1 MSELTQH
8 QRMATFIAR
17 HSHAMFPVME
27 RFAEQLH
34 RIVPKASAMF
44 DLGTKTNRFAFA
56 MAASGVCKRIDRLN
70 EESGAVRGMRR
81 KMARAGFTDRQMPEV
96 RAAFIGCLRKQAGVD
111 WDAQIESD
119 WSEVMDR
126 CFGKVNAAQS
136 AMRMAA

>member
-8 QRMATFIAR
+8 QRLATFIAR

-34 RIVPKASAMF
+34 RIAPNASAMF
-44 DLGTKTNRFAFA
+44 NLGSKSNRFAFA
-56 MAASGVCKRIDRLN
+56 MAASSVCKRVERLN

-81 KMARAGFTDRQMPEV
+81 RMHAAGFTERQMPEV
-96 RAAFIGCLRKQAGVD
+96 RAAFINCLREQAATD
-111 WDAQIESD
+111 WDTHIESD

-126 CFGKVNAAQS
+126 CFGKATAAQS
-136 AMRMAA
+136 SMRMAA